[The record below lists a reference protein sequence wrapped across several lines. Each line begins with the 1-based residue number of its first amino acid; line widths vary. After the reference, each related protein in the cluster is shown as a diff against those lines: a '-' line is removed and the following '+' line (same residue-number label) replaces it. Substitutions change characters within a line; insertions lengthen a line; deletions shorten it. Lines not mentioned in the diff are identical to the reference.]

1 MHCLT
6 TPYKKKCQL
15 LCHHRKSTC
24 HECAVPLCIS
34 TKATSYFFLEL
45 EEDVSPE
52 FPFEGFDVEGFD
64 VEGFDVE
71 GFDVEGFD
79 VEGFDVEGFDVEGFD
94 VDVQDDELPEGFGVS
109 AGALGADFKP
119 AKFFE

>member
-71 GFDVEGFD
+71 GFDV
-79 VEGFDVEGFDVEGFD
+79 
-94 VDVQDDELPEGFGVS
+94 DVQDDELPEGFGVS